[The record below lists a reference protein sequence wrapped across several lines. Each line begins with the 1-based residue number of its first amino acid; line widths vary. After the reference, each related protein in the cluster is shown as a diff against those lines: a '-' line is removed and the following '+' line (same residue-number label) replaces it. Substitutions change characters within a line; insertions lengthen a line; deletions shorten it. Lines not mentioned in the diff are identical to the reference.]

1 MTSPGSATVT
11 PRNGAP
17 PSGVELERRFAEEGL
32 KPHWWGNAPGETYG
46 WHTHPY
52 HKVLYCGAGS
62 ITFHTREG
70 DFELRVG
77 DCLEIPPGV
86 EHAATVGEEGC
97 RCIEAPR

>member
-1 MTSPGSATVT
+1 MTATVT
-11 PRNGAP
+11 RRNGAP

-46 WHTHPY
+46 WHKHPY
-52 HKVLYCGAGS
+52 HKVLCCGAGS

-77 DCLEIPPGV
+77 DRLEIPPGV

-97 RCIEAPR
+97 RCIEALR